1 MSSYKPAAPFAT
13 EMFLF
18 NPTIEDTDGIRTKKL
33 PTNGELFNGSFKT
46 FGGTEKTVDGVLAV
60 EDTATIE
67 TWYRPDIQAKSI
79 IKVAGTHYEVL
90 GTPED
95 ILMRHQY
102 MKFKVRAVKGGA

>member
-1 MSSYKPAAPFAT
+1 MSSYKPSAPFAT

-18 NPTIEDTDGIRTKKL
+18 NPQTTITDGIRTKGL
-33 PTNGELFNGSFKT
+33 PQTGELFFGSFKT

-67 TWYRPDIQAKSI
+67 TWYRPDLKAKSI
-79 IKVAGTHYEVL
+79 IQVGDTQYEVL

-95 ILMRHQY
+95 ISMRHQY